1 MMEESNSGDRD
12 SQGNEERNNILF
24 DNPTFVITL
33 LYFYVT
39 ANGIVYSAS
48 LYARFGV
55 NVFDY
60 SETADFLL
68 AALKNPISFLSAG
81 LLATIGAAV
90 GTFMARHARRKTQRA
105 MAEIAKLQA
114 AFEEVKGRDEQRAE
128 ELRDQIVRLQMDIE
142 AELARGFFRRLFG
155 LRPSGS
161 AGAEKGQAM
170 QMVII
175 AIIVAFFSLLIPYYF
190 ATRTASSIKHG
201 ELPTVDVR
209 YRSFTGSAGQ
219 VTAPGL
225 ELIGATQKA
234 AFFYDGN
241 NKRTIV
247 IPQAQL
253 VSIEVPQHKQHAQ
266 NQ

>member
-68 AALKNPISFLSAG
+68 A
-81 LLATIGAAV
+81 
-90 GTFMARHARRKTQRA
+90 
-105 MAEIAKLQA
+105 A

-234 AFFYDGN
+234 AFFYDEN